1 VSDRVWHNG
10 GTTKSHGVAYV
21 AAGMQVL
28 YNAVRSTGATNLVM
42 ASGTNWAADFP
53 STAPLTN
60 TFNLV
65 YAVHAYTCPHG
76 TPASGAVC
84 APGPGGVYDP
94 TRILDRFRGVSR
106 RLPVMVTEFGWP
118 DRRDGT
124 YLDRVIRYAEQ
135 HQWAGW
141 SGWAFDGTT
150 RNAFDLVRDARSG
163 TEPTPTGMA
172 LVSGFVRN

>member
-1 VSDRVWHNG
+1 
-10 GTTKSHGVAYV
+10 
-21 AAGMQVL
+21 
-28 YNAVRSTGATNLVM
+28 
-42 ASGTNWAADFP
+42 
-53 STAPLTN
+53 
-60 TFNLV
+60 
-65 YAVHAYTCPHG
+65 
-76 TPASGAVC
+76 
-84 APGPGGVYDP
+84 
-94 TRILDRFRGVSR
+94 
-106 RLPVMVTEFGWP
+106 MVTEFGWP